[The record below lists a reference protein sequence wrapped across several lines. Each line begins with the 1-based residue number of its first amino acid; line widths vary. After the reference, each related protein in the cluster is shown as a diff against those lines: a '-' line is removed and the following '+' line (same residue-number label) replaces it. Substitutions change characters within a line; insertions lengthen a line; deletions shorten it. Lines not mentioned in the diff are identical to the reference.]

1 MGQIHVR
8 SSQVVDVLT
17 DLLERSRARG
27 AAFSRST
34 VHGDWGLRFGSV
46 PGFVVHVILDGEI
59 HLWLDD
65 PDGSRRLH
73 AGDIVL
79 VRGELTHHLAH
90 RPGARCVRIE
100 EQVESRRVRFGDPDD
115 GPAADFFCG
124 AYMFEGDLCDGLLDA
139 LPDTVH
145 LRPCPG
151 SALRAT
157 MDLLAREI
165 LRDEPGQQTLLDRL
179 LDVALVQVIREHF
192 AAGEKN
198 APAWFRAEA
207 DPQIGPALRA
217 LHADPARAWTVAEL
231 AAEAHLSRATFARRF
246 SALLGAAPLAYLTDW
261 RMALACER
269 LRDTEDGLAAVAA
282 AVGYA
287 SEFAFAAAFKRRYGI
302 APGRWRTR
310 ARLRVAA

>member
-1 MGQIHVR
+1 M
-8 SSQVVDVLT
+8 DVLT

-34 VHGDWGLRFGSV
+34 VYGNWGLRFGPV
-46 PGFVVHVILDGEI
+46 PGFVVHVILDGEPR
-59 HLWLDD
+59 LWVDD
-65 PDGSRRLH
+65 PEGSLRLH

-79 VRGELTHHLAH
+79 VRGVLTHHLAH
-90 RPGARCVRIE
+90 RPGARCVPIE
-100 EQVESRRVRFGDPDD
+100 EQVESRRVSFGDPDD

-124 AYMFEGDLCDGLLDA
+124 AYMFEGDLCDGLLEA

-157 MDLLAREI
+157 MDLLAREM

-192 AAGEKN
+192 ADGGTN
-198 APAWFRAEA
+198 APAWFHAQS

-217 LHADPARAWTVAEL
+217 LHADPTRAWTVADL

-246 SALLGAAPLAYLTDW
+246 GALLGATPLAYLTDW
-261 RMALACER
+261 RMALARER
-269 LRDTEDGLAAVAA
+269 LRDTDDRLAAVARSL
-282 AVGYA
+282 GYR
-287 SEFAFAAAFKRRYGI
+287 SEFAFAAAFKRHHGA
-302 APGRWRTR
+302 APGRWRAATR
-310 ARLRVAA
+310 AAA